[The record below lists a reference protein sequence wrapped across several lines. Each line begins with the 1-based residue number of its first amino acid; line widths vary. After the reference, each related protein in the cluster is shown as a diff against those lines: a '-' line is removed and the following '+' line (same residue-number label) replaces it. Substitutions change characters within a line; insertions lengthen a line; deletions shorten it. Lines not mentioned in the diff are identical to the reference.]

1 MTAVLFLAEYVFDRK
16 MEIFIFFFLTHA
28 YASASVSPEVN
39 SAILSS

>member
-1 MTAVLFLAEYVFDRK
+1 MTAVLFLAECVFDRK
-16 MEIFIFFFLTHA
+16 MEIFILFLTHA